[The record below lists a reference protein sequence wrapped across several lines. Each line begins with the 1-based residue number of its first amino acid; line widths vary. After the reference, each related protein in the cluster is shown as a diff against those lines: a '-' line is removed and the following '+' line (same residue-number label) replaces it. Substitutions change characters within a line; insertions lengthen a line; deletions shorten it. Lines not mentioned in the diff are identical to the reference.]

1 MAEQRPHCAPAL
13 HLVCRRFL
21 IRINCLARLPVRQN
35 LIQNLSAASCV
46 SGSSSRFRP
55 RVPLPVDVF
64 CQGVH
69 FTFYHPPLSHLSK
82 HVGGTQP
89 SWHFP
94 PLSHQSNTQLPSSW
108 TTPVVRDLYPGSSAR
123 KEEQIFFLSVIL
135 QSLGMLGINHSVV
148 ETMDNCPAKKPHKRN
163 LSLIICMK
171 S

>member
-1 MAEQRPHCAPAL
+1 MAGQRCSSTGVPAATPTPKPAIKPARQTWRRPHCAPAL
-13 HLVCRRFL
+13 HLVFRRFL

-108 TTPVVRDLYPGSSAR
+108 TTPVVVRDLYPGSSAR
-123 KEEQIFFLSVIL
+123 KEEQICFLCNLTIPWDV
-135 QSLGMLGINHSVV
+135 G
-148 ETMDNCPAKKPHKRN
+148 DKP
-163 LSLIICMK
+163 
-171 S
+171 